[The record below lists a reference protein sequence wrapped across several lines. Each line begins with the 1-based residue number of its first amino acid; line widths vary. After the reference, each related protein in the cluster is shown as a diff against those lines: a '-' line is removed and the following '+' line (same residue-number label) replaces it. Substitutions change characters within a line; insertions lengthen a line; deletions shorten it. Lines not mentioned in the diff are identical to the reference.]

1 VKFGQPV
8 HGFRKP
14 YRIDVI
20 GLVPSAVEC
29 GIAQSVVRG
38 EVNDLAPLPAQDGHG
53 ALGFHV
59 GEGEEHDVSLV
70 RQTRRVELTHG
81 QTGEGPQMRE
91 HAIEALARE
100 PLRGDRRELD
110 LGMNGE
116 EAKELRPHVAAR
128 PRNRHAQHGAY
139 RLEYWNLERAP
150 GWPYFL
156 RSLMRGSRVRSPARL
171 RVGRRLTSNSRRAR
185 AMP

>member
-1 VKFGQPV
+1 PCPRHPRLAVDDDALAATEPALDEGRRGEHRAHRITARIGHERRRGDGLAVKFGQPV

-38 EVNDLAPLPAQDGHG
+38 EVDDLAPLPAQDGHG
-53 ALGFHV
+53 AYG
-59 GEGEEHDVSLV
+59 
-70 RQTRRVELTHG
+70 
-81 QTGEGPQMRE
+81 
-91 HAIEALARE
+91 
-100 PLRGDRRELD
+100 
-110 LGMNGE
+110 
-116 EAKELRPHVAAR
+116 
-128 PRNRHAQHGAY
+128 
-139 RLEYWNLERAP
+139 LEYWNLERAP